1 MPKQH
6 KSSRDWRA
14 GSKRRLIAELA
25 EVGKSKREAYSTL
38 RPMVESQSEPMI
50 FRANVNGSR
59 VAKPISEQLIE
70 LKNEIGRV
78 YAEMGRAVS
87 TRWDSDEITADD
99 SDVTP
104 TPDDSASDDS
114 DDSSADE
121 IEEEEE
127 EEEDSTPR
135 SVGKDRVKGELRFFL
150 SEVRR
155 IREMCEAR
163 ASAGLDSLDS
173 ISMRPAQA
181 AARLIPA
188 GIPAKALLHAMLLHW
203 KPEIRRSDAG
213 VEDFDFIGLSQSIM
227 KERGI
232 EASYTDDS
240 GKDRKR
246 HELFGY
252 VLTLAEERQPV
263 MLIGPAGTGKSHLAK
278 QVADFLSVE
287 YGETPMSPGATRGDL
302 LGRMTA
308 NPDEPFI
315 LSQFAGLYSGGGVFN
330 FEEIDS
336 ADPGML
342 LVLNNAL
349 AGSDLFNSA
358 NGRHYQRSED
368 FMAFSTANTFGIGAT
383 KDYTGRDRLDLAT
396 IDRWRMGRVWLP
408 LDESVDEGILFGR
421 V

>member
-38 RPMVESQSEPMI
+38 RPMVEDQSEPMI
-50 FRANVNGSR
+50 FRANIDGSR

-408 LDESVDEGILFGR
+408 LDESVEEGILFGR